1 MPVSGESYVKA
12 CFQQLTLLIAHETA
26 FQASKKSMK
35 KIVSGSAATGA
46 LAFLLATVWTS
57 AQMPQGP
64 IGIAYQFS
72 HSVNDSPSFSPDGE
86 EMVFVSVVAG
96 KEQLFR
102 MRLDGKRAT
111 QLTRDDADHED
122 PAWSPDGKHIAFVVM
137 RKGLEQIYLMNADGS
152 GAEPLTPAEVKTIH
166 PNWHPDGRSV
176 AYCTDDDLK
185 PPKKNPAEIYSIE
198 VATRKIT
205 KLIEGGVNTYP
216 AWSPDGKKIAFRRM
230 LAENNSEV
238 FIANADGSD
247 ARNLTNDPA
256 FDGWPAWSPDG
267 TKIAFASNRRG
278 SYEIYIM
285 NPDGTGVIKV
295 ANNEGRATAPQWTK
309 NGKNIFFPL
318 CKKVDFSF
326 DCQIYAVK
334 LDAFAK

>member
-1 MPVSGESYVKA
+1 MKGTFRAPSGILVI
-12 CFQQLTLLIAHETA
+12 LL
-26 FQASKKSMK
+26 SPS
-35 KIVSGSAATGA
+35 VA
-46 LAFLLATVWTS
+46 LA
-57 AQMPQGP
+57 QRPDGP

-72 HSVNDSPSFSPDGE
+72 HSVNDSPSFSPDGQ
-86 EMVFVSVVAG
+86 EMVFISVVAG

-102 MRLDGKRAT
+102 MRLDGTQVK
-111 QLTRDDADHED
+111 QLTQDAADHED
-122 PAWSPDGKHIAFVVM
+122 PAWSPDGKRIAFVLM
-137 RKGLEQIYLMNADGS
+137 RDGIEQIQLMNADGT
-152 GAEPLTPAEVKTIH
+152 GVEPLTPPDVKTIH
-166 PNWHPDGRSV
+166 PNWNPDGKSL

-185 PPKKNPAEIYSIE
+185 PPQKNPAEIYSIDI
-198 VATRKIT
+198 ASRKIT
-205 KLIEGGVNTYP
+205 TLIAGGVNTYP

-230 LAENNSEV
+230 LGESNSEV

-247 ARNLTNDPA
+247 ARNLTNHSA
-256 FDGWPAWSPDG
+256 FDGWPSWSPDG

-285 NPDGTGVIKV
+285 NADGSQVRKV
-295 ANNEGRATAPQWTK
+295 ANNEGRATAPQWTRD
-309 NGKNIFFPL
+309 GKDIFFPL